1 MCAGIPWCNTQAGI
15 LITLVQLVCYTR
27 KAGHRS
33 LRMHSA
39 TASTIFCLTPIP
51 AARPA
56 RPARRGLLRNICN
69 CAHG

>member
-1 MCAGIPWCNTQAGI
+1 LCAGIPWCNTQAGI

-33 LRMHSA
+33 RMHSHRVNN
-39 TASTIFCLTPIP
+39 CLPHP
-51 AARPA
+51 YPPA
-56 RPARRGLLRNICN
+56 RGARCLPWLLRNICN